1 MRRQAAIVLAAI
13 LCLTGCGAGEPV
25 AKPTAKT
32 KTSTSQTLPKSQRE
46 ALKRQAIQTARDLHE
61 WGADST
67 IDVTTLNRLNA
78 ADAAGRLKGFLADTR
93 PDSLSDLTVDESAGP
108 DAASIPCTGDI
119 RGGCQTV
126 PTMRSWMSIE
136 IWGAGA
142 RFTAGPTATLSK
154 TPGGVRVQGTLRV
167 MVVQDTDTFS
177 WGDWHALTPAFK
189 DYEIDDMLTFTNGA
203 LSAVDQRGERSWL
216 ASPWLEPWTDDMSAL
231 NASGRVAIPVKGWL
245 DMGLTH
251 YRPSHALQAPASQ
264 ADMDGQ
270 VDWSMWNSLIS
281 DGLIDV
287 GGSNQKQQPD
297 NLDPE
302 KDAATLLERT
312 TG

>member
-13 LCLTGCGAGEPV
+13 LCLTGCGAGEPA

-67 IDVTTLNRLNA
+67 IDVTTLNRLDA

-136 IWGAGA
+136 VWAREPGSRPDRPPPCPKRPAACACKARCASWSCRIRTRSLGA
-142 RFTAGPTATLSK
+142 T
-154 TPGGVRVQGTLRV
+154 GTR
-167 MVVQDTDTFS
+167 
-177 WGDWHALTPAFK
+177 
-189 DYEIDDMLTFTNGA
+189 
-203 LSAVDQRGERSWL
+203 
-216 ASPWLEPWTDDMSAL
+216 
-231 NASGRVAIPVKGWL
+231 
-245 DMGLTH
+245 
-251 YRPSHALQAPASQ
+251 
-264 ADMDGQ
+264 
-270 VDWSMWNSLIS
+270 
-281 DGLIDV
+281 
-287 GGSNQKQQPD
+287 
-297 NLDPE
+297 
-302 KDAATLLERT
+302 
-312 TG
+312 